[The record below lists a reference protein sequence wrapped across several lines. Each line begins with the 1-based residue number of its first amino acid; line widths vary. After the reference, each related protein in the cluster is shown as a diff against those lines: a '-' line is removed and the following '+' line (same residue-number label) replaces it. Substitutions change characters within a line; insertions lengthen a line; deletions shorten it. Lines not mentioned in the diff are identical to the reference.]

1 MLSLLQGKVIN
12 EPHLVARLRTTGA
25 VPPPHPTPYIIMV
38 WIVMTLAVTFF
49 NIISTEEALFSNSRV
64 C

>member
-12 EPHLVARLRTTGA
+12 EPYLVERLRTTGA
-25 VPPPHPTPYIIMV
+25 IPPHHPTPYIIMV
-38 WIVMTLAVTFF
+38 WIVMTLAITYF
-49 NIISTEEALFSNSRV
+49 NIISTEALFSNSRV